1 MLKLELV
8 IVEIVQSD
16 DQEQD
21 VRHIS
26 LIGD

>member
-8 IVEIVQSD
+8 IVEIVKSD

-21 VRHIS
+21 VRHVP
-26 LIGD
+26 LIRD